1 MSVWPLYAARRRQ
14 VGHLAV
20 PVPTARSGTM
30 RVFHRVYRA
39 SVRSPE
45 KRRWMQETVIN
56 ASDEPSVDPPRI
68 VLKPKLRAPLPRPKQ
83 LVRRRLLELLRNALD
98 FKVTI
103 MSAPTGYGKTTL
115 LAHWRQVEEAEVPF
129 AWVSLDEQDNDPI
142 RLWRHIVEALRQVV
156 PEAEDFGADALVGMS
171 AGGQGIVEAI
181 LPTLINALAEV
192 PQRVVLV
199 LDDYQSVTEV
209 DSHES
214 VSFFVEHLPE
224 NVHLVIS
231 SRSDPSLPLGL
242 LRARREMNEL
252 RTEQLAFSEE
262 EAACLL
268 NEQMGLDIGPDDLS
282 VLLERTEGW
291 PAGLYL
297 ASLSLQNKEDK
308 HAFIESFRGS
318 DRYIVSLLGEE
329 VLAGLTEEVREFM
342 LETSVLRTMTAPL
355 CDAVTGKEGSGQ
367 VLRELARSNLFVVSL
382 DEQGEWYRYH
392 HLFSELLLY
401 ELKNSRP
408 DLVPTLH
415 KRARV
420 WLEGAG
426 FFEGAIRQAITAT
439 DYERAGLLVARH
451 WYGNAVAGQ
460 AATVQRWL
468 ASLPEEVITHDAALA
483 LVKAWICALG
493 GQREESASFLA
504 LAESIPHEGPLPDGT
519 ASVESGVAILRA
531 TFGYGGV
538 QSMVEVARRAAV
550 LEPGGGSPW
559 AALVRFTLGSSL
571 YLSGEASQARKPL
584 EEALVLAEDSE
595 RVVRMVT
602 LAFLSL
608 VATDEGHLEE
618 AESRARAAYALVER
632 LRPYGIPQTS
642 VASIALGRTLVEHG
656 KLEEAEKELESGLSA
671 RRRLPSLSPW
681 PTLIGLLAIAPV
693 RAERGDRA
701 GGRAALAEAGAIL
714 EAYPDAGMFPELLE
728 RQERKLRARKPREG
742 QLDKELTE
750 SELDVLRLLG
760 GDLSTRQM
768 AQSLYVAPS
777 TVRTQVKSIYRK
789 LGVSSRGEAVEEA
802 HARGL
807 I

>member
-1 MSVWPLYAARRRQ
+1 M
-14 VGHLAV
+14 
-20 PVPTARSGTM
+20 
-30 RVFHRVYRA
+30 
-39 SVRSPE
+39 
-45 KRRWMQETVIN
+45 
-56 ASDEPSVDPPRI
+56 
-68 VLKPKLRAPLPRPKQ
+68 RAPLPRPEHV
-83 LVRRRLLELLRNALD
+83 VRRRLLELLRYALE
-98 FKVTI
+98 FKVSVI
-103 MSAPTGYGKTTL
+103 SAPTGYGKTTL
-115 LAHWRQVEEAEVPF
+115 LAHWRQVEETNLPF

-142 RLWRHIVEALRQVV
+142 RLWRHIVEALRRVV
-156 PEAEDFGADALVGMS
+156 PEEEGFGADILVGMS

-199 LDDYQSVTEV
+199 LDDYQFVTEE

-231 SRSDPSLPLGL
+231 SRSDPSLPLGR
-242 LRARREMNEL
+242 LRARGEMNEI

-329 VLAGLTEEVREFM
+329 VLAGLTEEMREFM

-355 CDAVTGKEGSGQ
+355 CDAVTGREGSGQ

-401 ELKNSRP
+401 ELKSSRP
-408 DLVPTLH
+408 DLVPTLR
-415 KRARV
+415 KRARM

-451 WYGNAVAGQ
+451 WYGNVVAGQ

-468 ASLPEEVITHDAALA
+468 ASLPEEMITHDAALA

-493 GQREESASFLA
+493 GEREESASFLA

-538 QSMVEVARRAAV
+538 QSMAEVARRAAV

-559 AALVRFTLGSSL
+559 AALVCFALGSSL

-602 LAFLSL
+602 LSFLSL

-671 RRRLPSLSPW
+671 RRRLPGLSPW
-681 PTLIGLLAIAPV
+681 PTLIGLLALAPV

-701 GGRAALAEAGAIL
+701 GGRAVLAEARAIL

-750 SELDVLRLLG
+750 SELAVLRLLG